1 MESRLASIA
10 ATVWLLFLGISTSA
24 PALPD
29 QHHQQLP
36 DIRSSFSSNST
47 SVTLQHATVEQ
58 SEQALWSPPNGNVAV
73 AQRNNL
79 EVGQCLHPDERIYT
93 DNTVVENG
101 GPSTL
106 NGTLEVFAEFA
117 CLCYVI

>member
-1 MESRLASIA
+1 MLIA
-10 ATVWLLFLGISTSA
+10 ATAWLLLLGFSTSA
-24 PALPD
+24 PVLPEQQHQKLPD
-29 QHHQQLP
+29 L
-36 DIRSSFSSNST
+36 RSSFSSNSS

-58 SEQALWSPPNGNVAV
+58 SEQALWSPADGDVSTGSA
-73 AQRNNL
+73 AHRTNL

-106 NGTLEVFAEFA
+106 NGTLEVVDKFAFIS
-117 CLCYVI
+117 L